1 MFHVK
6 RQTSGARAYAVER
19 SRLRRPGFAQR
30 FAGSARIAYARDVV
44 APVEATTVRSGLG
57 PPARHRWHEAT
68 KGQVR
73 STTAAIVSPD
83 SGQLTVKPA
92 TSAWA
97 RENRQSPTHAMGR

>member
-44 APVEATTVRSGLG
+44 APRLG
-57 PPARHRWHEAT
+57 PTP
-68 KGQVR
+68 
-73 STTAAIVSPD
+73 STFAAF
-83 SGQLTVKPA
+83 LLA
-92 TSAWA
+92 
-97 RENRQSPTHAMGR
+97 